1 MAWYFISEAL
11 LLCGHVIA
19 IARPEPDRSNPTNG
33 KKYLDILLHAV
44 SGYPIINSSGRNDA
58 DRNERGNI
66 VAAYVNTDKKESHI
80 AVQVNALIEQYANDY
95 AKLVAE
101 AEKRGKTAMLA
112 RFSTPDQVVAQAQ
125 RMSGNAGAA
134 LIGVRDNIARVAQYI
149 K

>member
-1 MAWYFISEAL
+1 MRPCYRNRATR
-11 LLCGHVIA
+11 
-19 IARPEPDRSNPTNG
+19 ARQ
-33 KKYLDILLHAV
+33 K
-44 SGYPIINSSGRNDA
+44 
-58 DRNERGNI
+58 
-66 VAAYVNTDKKESHI
+66 
-80 AVQVNALIEQYANDY
+80 QYANDY